1 MNNMYLE
8 YRIINISD
16 ILNSTKFDLHA
27 GYLKVLLFLKSHP
40 SPLFPPMQDRRWEPT
55 FFKGVL
61 FAVLWRI
68 NCSLGKAYQK
78 GWKTCHFMFNFL
90 KI

>member
-1 MNNMYLE
+1 MNMNNMYLE

-40 SPLFPPMQDRRWEPT
+40 SPLC
-55 FFKGVL
+55 KL
-61 FAVLWRI
+61 FSPQCKI
-68 NCSLGKAYQK
+68 GDGSL
-78 GWKTCHFMFNFL
+78 HFL
-90 KI
+90 KAFYLLFYGE